1 MIPSLEFGLQ
11 ALNPSNQTFAD
22 IGIVSQIAEAYGAGV
37 DDLYHEL
44 HQAKR
49 LLQRMKVEDR
59 TNILCLHS
67 SLILNDMETH
77 LQNCTGLVLLRFLYL
92 SVLLRVNAASQH

>member
-1 MIPSLEFGLQ
+1 MGQSIGTWVEWHKAVLHDGSETLAAIVARLESEDSMHIWPWIWPSSLESLQ
-11 ALNPSNQTFAD
+11 SDFCD
-22 IGIVSQIAEAYGAGV
+22 IGIVSPFAEAYNYGADV

-59 TNILCLHS
+59 
-67 SLILNDMETH
+67 
-77 LQNCTGLVLLRFLYL
+77 LYYF
-92 SVLLRVNAASQH
+92 VI